1 VAAPTAAEVAAA
13 RPARASGPS
22 FKCRYAR
29 TASERMVCARPELA
43 AADRRLNAAYE
54 NAIAAGADRASL
66 RLEQDRWLAI
76 REGAA
81 PDPAAVRDVYER
93 RIRELERR

>member
-1 VAAPTAAEVAAA
+1 MIC
-13 RPARASGPS
+13 SN
-22 FKCRYAR
+22 
-29 TASERMVCARPELA
+29 PELS

-54 NAIAAGADRASL
+54 DAIAAGADRAAL
-66 RLEQDRWLAI
+66 RLEQDRWLAQ

-93 RIRELERR
+93 RIEELSGRR